1 MSEQLV
7 ADLGRRMVSGD
18 ESALEQIYAQWSS
31 LVYTIALRSVRNP
44 DDAADITQAVFVS
57 AWRSRATFDPDAG
70 PISAWLVGITRRRIA
85 DHYRAPAKNREFATD
100 QSVEAPTLVEDSES
114 VSVVD
119 RVVLADEISRL
130 GPPTDQVIRLA
141 FYSDMTHSQIADHLD
156 VPLGTVKTQ
165 IRRGLSK
172 MRARLEVTD
181 AAL

>member
-1 MSEQLV
+1 M
-7 ADLGRRMVSGD
+7 
-18 ESALEQIYAQWSS
+18 
-31 LVYTIALRSVRNP
+31 
-44 DDAADITQAVFVS
+44 
-57 AWRSRATFDPDAG
+57 
-70 PISAWLVGITRRRIA
+70 
-85 DHYRAPAKNREFATD
+85 
-100 QSVEAPTLVEDSES
+100 EDSES